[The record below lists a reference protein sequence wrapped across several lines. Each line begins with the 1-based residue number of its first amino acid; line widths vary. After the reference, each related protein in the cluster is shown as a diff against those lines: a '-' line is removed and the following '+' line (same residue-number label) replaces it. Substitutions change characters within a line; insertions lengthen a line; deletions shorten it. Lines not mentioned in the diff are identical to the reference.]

1 VRSADPLL
9 SVRESFRRDILSKTK
24 NLLDD
29 IREQLAIEF
38 FAGFDDFDELF
49 DRVATQMKVDR
60 STVETL
66 YNEMNPSDNT
76 PI

>member
-1 VRSADPLL
+1 M
-9 SVRESFRRDILSKTK
+9 SKTK

-49 DRVATQMKVDR
+49 DRVANQMGVDR

-66 YNEMNPSDNT
+66 YNEMNPSDNL
-76 PI
+76 PL